1 MSRTVLKVKIENH
14 MYPIVTV
21 IMPCYNM
28 AGTIKDSVES
38 VLSST
43 LKDLE
48 IVIVDD
54 GSKDGSLGIIEG
66 LARNDDRIRYVHQE
80 NQGVSVARNTALELA
95 KGRYIFPLDA
105 DDQLCPSFL
114 EKAVRILDERPDVKV
129 VVPRGVFFGGRQ
141 GEWRLPDFSLS
152 LLARKN
158 MIPALSLYRKED
170 GLNIGGYSK
179 EIIARE
185 DWEFWIR
192 MLKDGGEVVK
202 IWDETGL
209 RYRISKNSKRERD
222 REYMR
227 LVIDY
232 LNLHHADFLKREL
245 GGPLRYHRSWS
256 KLINRIV
263 ALFPKRLSSWLSRF
277 SISLLETEIFENLLD
292 FGEESNALQDL
303 LLDDVLFIL

>member
-1 MSRTVLKVKIENH
+1 MLVD
-14 MYPIVTV
+14 V
-21 IMPCYNM
+21 ILPLPLEATYTYE
-28 AGTIKDSVES
+28 AADDVRVGDSV
-38 VLSST
+38 VVPFG
-43 LKDLE
+43 K
-48 IVIVDD
+48 
-54 GSKDGSLGIIEG
+54 SK
-66 LARNDDRIRYVHQE
+66 VMT
-80 NQGVSVARNTALELA
+80 GV
-95 KGRYIFPLDA
+95 
-105 DDQLCPSFL
+105 
-114 EKAVRILDERPDVKV
+114 VRRVGVERPDVKV

-277 SISLLETEIFENLLD
+277 SISLLETEI
-292 FGEESNALQDL
+292 GEKFLPTHP
-303 LLDDVLFIL
+303 